1 MRSVIVLAFAGVL
14 AAQSPPPDKVTVT
27 QAVQEAIDRN
37 LGLLAE
43 RYNLSVAEAKI
54 VTARLRPNPV
64 FSAGLDYID
73 FLRAFN
79 HENQGGPTEWNARTD
94 FVLERGGK
102 REARISVAETSRD
115 VAKLNLL
122 NTTRGLVLDVQN
134 AFIDVLQAKD
144 NAALARENLAA
155 FQGIVTVNQTR
166 VAAGDL
172 SKVELVRT
180 QVAALQFQSALRQ
193 AESKLRIAINKLQL
207 LIGRAVPSPTFD
219 VVGDLQR
226 AGPPLE
232 LPQLTS
238 QALQMRPDVLAL
250 RRDQARS
257 QAELRSQLAQG
268 KVDYTVGTEYHREF
282 HNGNA
287 SALGVFFSAPIPL
300 FNKNQGEIERARQ
313 EMAQAE
319 ARVKALEASVESDVR
334 NAWLQYT
341 TSRDLLDSIERGLLT
356 QAKDVRDTMEYS
368 YRRGEASLVEFL
380 DAQRAFNDA
389 RQSYND
395 ARADFARS
403 LYTIESVAGSGSQ
416 GSGAGGN
423 AGTAAGAALEKKQ

>member
-1 MRSVIVLAFAGVL
+1 LRSVIVLIFAGIS
-14 AAQSPPPDKVTVT
+14 AAQSPPPERVTIA
-27 QAVQEAIDRN
+27 QAVQEAIERN

-43 RYNLSVAEAKI
+43 KYNLSVAEARI

-64 FSAGLDYID
+64 LSVGLDYID
-73 FLRAFN
+73 FLRQFTPAN
-79 HENQGGPTEWNARTD
+79 AGGPSEWNVRTD

-102 REARISVAETSRD
+102 RQARVDVAENARE
-115 VAKLNLL
+115 VGKLNLL
-122 NTTRGLVLDVQN
+122 NTTRGLVLDVES

-144 NAALARENLAA
+144 NLALARENLQA
-155 FQGIVTVNQTR
+155 FQGIVNVNQTR
-166 VAAGDL
+166 VQAGDL
-172 SKVELVRT
+172 AKVELVRT
-180 QVAALQFQSALRQ
+180 QVAALQFQSSVRQ
-193 AESKLRIAINKLQL
+193 AESKLRIAANKLQL
-207 LIGRAVPSPTFD
+207 LIGRVVPSPTFD
-219 VVGDLQR
+219 VDGDLHR
-226 AGPPLE
+226 EVPPIE
-232 LPQLTS
+232 LPKIQS
-238 QALQMRPDVLAL
+238 QALELRPDVLAL

-287 SALGVFFSAPIPL
+287 NALGVFFQAPIPL
-300 FNKNQGEIERARQ
+300 FNRNQGEIERARQ
-313 EMAQAE
+313 EARQAE
-319 ARVKALEASVESDVR
+319 ARVRAMEASVDSDVR

-341 TSRDLLDSIERGLLT
+341 TSRELLESIEHGLLT

-403 LYTIESVAGSGSQ
+403 LYTIESV
-416 GSGAGGN
+416 
-423 AGTAAGAALEKKQ
+423 TGAATEKKQ